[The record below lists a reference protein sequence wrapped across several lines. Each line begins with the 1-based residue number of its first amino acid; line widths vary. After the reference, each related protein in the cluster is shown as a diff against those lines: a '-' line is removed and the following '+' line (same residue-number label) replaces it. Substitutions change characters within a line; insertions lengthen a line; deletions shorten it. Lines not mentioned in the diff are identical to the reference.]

1 MKNSKKLFLIF
12 LSVLIVA
19 FVSCKKDSGGSITT
33 PTPTF
38 KLSSLV
44 GTWEITGDEQNKFTI
59 GEDGKTTGKAAN
71 QNFDFTIKNWN
82 KDKEVS
88 QLTETQSTSGV
99 TSVKFTFIFKNVE
112 SCTVTVEGST
122 TETKILNKVKTK

>member
-1 MKNSKKLFLIF
+1 MKLT
-12 LSVLIVA
+12 
-19 FVSCKKDSGGSITT
+19 KDLA
-33 PTPTF
+33 F

-44 GTWEITGDEQNKFTI
+44 GTWEITDDAQNKFTI
-59 GEDGKTTGKAAN
+59 DESGKLSGKAAN
-71 QNFDFTIKNWN
+71 QNFDFTITGWN

-112 SCTVTVEGST
+112 SCTVTVGGST